1 MVSRNEDGIP
11 VGKWLSNGVQSQP
24 ILVQLQTLNTTLFNQ
39 NPDVI
44 FPPTT
49 TTSRGVAGGH
59 FDVDNFYGTNN
70 NCSGVSGVGS
80 KATGGRI
87 DFTYSNNKTVSSFSI
102 TINGTNILTANNPGS
117 KSKSG
122 LESWGLANSSSADYN
137 ITVSSNRINISAK
150 ANGSA
155 FNATTANMVVSGT
168 GIASGDYSKT
178 ALIGGVNDSPPVSS
192 VSGTQCD
199 YVRHEHEY
207 DDKYD
212 KTGVN
217 MLNASQSAY
226 NLSNAIPSTSTNFKV
241 LMMNQYLSPA
251 VSLHIGNPAYSPSSS
266 AGYVSVKNY
275 QTSAN
280 LDITTVPTYNRNTI
294 GSLAINMPVDAFS
307 VKNWWGSTPAD
318 SRVGLHSVSPGCAWS
333 GSGVDADMYQPVMP
347 PANGTDGPG
356 TVSSGT
362 GARHNGVLTVQII
375 KDTTP
380 ASAVEENV
388 ASHPEY
394 GYRVKHA
401 NFYDYV
407 LVEYIFY
414 WHHPRGM
421 CYSTSGTSWSQT
433 NNSGD
438 AWNTAALMT
447 GNGWT
452 KAPPEDN
459 AVSTANT
466 APAAGSTDPKLG
478 VLGSTGTV
486 ASTTTTVVG
495 NVTTTTITYTDSS
508 RQTTTQTTNS
518 NGTVT
523 IVTTMYAADGTV
535 TSTTTAIVANAS
547 GSVKTGGDE
556 RGLQA
561 RTGRISWHELI
572 RN

>member
-1 MVSRNEDGIP
+1 M
-11 VGKWLSNGVQSQP
+11 
-24 ILVQLQTLNTTLFNQ
+24 
-39 NPDVI
+39 
-44 FPPTT
+44 
-49 TTSRGVAGGH
+49 
-59 FDVDNFYGTNN
+59 
-70 NCSGVSGVGS
+70 
-80 KATGGRI
+80 
-87 DFTYSNNKTVSSFSI
+87 
-102 TINGTNILTANNPGS
+102 
-117 KSKSG
+117 
-122 LESWGLANSSSADYN
+122 LANSSSADYN
-137 ITVSSNRINISAK
+137 ITVSSNRINLSAK

-155 FNATTANMVVSGT
+155 FNATTANIVVSGT
-168 GIASGDYSKT
+168 GIASGDYSKA
-178 ALIGGVNDSPPVSS
+178 ALTGGVNETPPISS
-192 VSGTQCD
+192 SSSTSCT

-251 VSLHIGNPAYSPSSS
+251 VSLHIGNSAYSPSSS

-275 QTSAN
+275 QASAG

-294 GSLAINMPVDAFS
+294 GSLAINMPVDAFT
-307 VKNWWGSTPAD
+307 VKNWWGETPAD
-318 SRVGLHSVSPGCAWS
+318 ARVGLHSVSPGCTWS
-333 GSGVDADMYQPVMP
+333 GSGVGADMYQPVTP

-356 TVSSGT
+356 TAGTTT

-388 ASHPEY
+388 AGRPEY

-401 NFYDYV
+401 DFYTYV

-414 WHHPRGM
+414 WHHPRNM
-421 CYSTSGTSWSQT
+421 CYSTSGTAWSQT

-438 AWNTAALMT
+438 AWNTTALMA

-459 AVSTANT
+459 AVSTAST

-486 ASTTTTVVG
+486 ASTTTTAVG
-495 NVTTTTITYTDSS
+495 NVVTTTITYTDGT
-508 RQTTTQTTNS
+508 RKTIVQTAN
-518 NGTVT
+518 NDGTVT

-535 TSTTTAIVANAS
+535 TGTTTDIVANAS
-547 GSVKTGGDE
+547 GSQLKGGDE
-556 RGLQA
+556 KGTTA